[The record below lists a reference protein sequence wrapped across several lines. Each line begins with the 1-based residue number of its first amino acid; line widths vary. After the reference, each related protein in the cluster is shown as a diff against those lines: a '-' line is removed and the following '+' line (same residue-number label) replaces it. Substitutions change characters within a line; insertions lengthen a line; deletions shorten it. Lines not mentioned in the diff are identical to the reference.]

1 MKSIDKNPFKHQTRD
16 EWESMK
22 EQMLF
27 NLREAGRKAREK
39 EAQSAKKST

>member
-1 MKSIDKNPFKHQTRD
+1 MKSFDKNPFKHQTRE
-16 EWESMK
+16 EWEGMK
-22 EQMLF
+22 AQMLS